1 MRLRGDRRFPGF
13 RNARRSSA
21 ARWPTT
27 SGLASP
33 PPGAIGFRRRPRL
46 AGADTFVRE
55 LPDGYDT
62 LVGDGGR
69 QLSAGQLQR
78 IALARA
84 FLRDASFV
92 ILDEPTANLDPDSA
106 EVVGEAVERLREG
119 RTVLLIAHRP
129 ELAARADRVVRLQ
142 DGRIA
147 VGEPETA

>member
-1 MRLRGDRRFPGF
+1 M
-13 RNARRSSA
+13 A
-21 ARWPTT
+21 AQ
-27 SGLASP
+27 
-33 PPGAIGFRRRPRL
+33 L

-69 QLSAGQLQR
+69 ELSAGQLQR

-84 FLRDASFV
+84 FLRDAPFV

-106 EVVGEAVERLREG
+106 GLVGEAVERLRKG

-129 ELAARADRVVRLQ
+129 ELAARADRIVRLQ

-147 VGEPETA
+147 TGGAETA